1 LVFSSCFSYA
11 TDLCAERGQHIQTIA
26 VIEAS
31 LNVGIVIGYVLCTF
45 IFELHAKI
53 WHLLLVHV
61 LLLVLALFI
70 SLVFLRSRPVA
81 DSSAPHNL
89 LTKLKRPFIDI
100 RDLIIDLKTNYLL
113 LSFLI
118 LLLSLAFYELFRV
131 GSSSVYYLYLH
142 HMSFNDTQY
151 AAYFTCEQLGSSFA
165 LIFLALLR
173 RRWKMNEIYLC
184 IIGLCLSL
192 VGLILFAFAG
202 NNKAMIF
209 GGKKNGSMKKHIF
222 FL

>member
-1 LVFSSCFSYA
+1 MIFSSCFGYA
-11 TDLCAERGQHIQTIA
+11 IDLCAERGQYIQTIA

-31 LNVGIVIGYVLCTF
+31 LNIGTVIGYVLCTF

-61 LLLVLALFI
+61 LLLALALFI
-70 SLVFLRSRPVA
+70 SLVFLRRRPVA
-81 DSSAPHNL
+81 DSPTPLNL

-100 RDLIIDLKTNYLL
+100 RDLIIDLKTNSLL
-113 LSFLI
+113 LSFLT
-118 LLLSLAFYELFRV
+118 LLLSLTFYELFRM

-142 HMSFNDTQY
+142 RMSFNDTQY
-151 AAYFTCEQLGSSFA
+151 AAYFTCEQLGTCFA

-209 GGKKNGSMKKHIF
+209 GGKKKKEMVH
-222 FL
+222 